1 MQIFS
6 STYFPE
12 RTASPLFYNQILF
25 YIASFV
31 IMLITATL
39 SYKLINWRTLQA
51 IVFVLTFVTL
61 IGVLLIGEEVF
72 GAKRWISLGSV
83 AIQPSEFAK
92 LALVFHTAFLLSLRP
107 IIDKTKIRKRIQ
119 TGMAQKI
126 QKIISPKVKIYIS
139 IAAIWLIYAILVLQQ
154 KSMGN
159 TLMLTG
165 ILLIM
170 LIYRIP
176 RNKYIF
182 SGIVTFVFSI
192 GLSFFVDQLTSVVL
206 IGILAFLFLIIG
218 LSSKL
223 LKISVFFLAGVFL
236 IGISI
241 KPGLELAYDNVL
253 QPYQKVRIES
263 FLNPEEDQAASWNRQ
278 QAEIALGSG
287 RFFGKGFLQ
296 GTHTNYQY
304 LPFSYTD
311 FAFASIGEQFGFVGI
326 LSVAILYLI
335 LLNKIISLARRVND
349 PLAELLCIGISA
361 MIFLNMFQHMGM
373 NVGILPITGVP
384 LPFISYGG
392 SALLATS
399 LGIGILLSISADMDN
414 KKANVVKHKLER
426 KVIN

>member
-182 SGIVTFVFSI
+182 SGIAAFVFGI
-192 GLSFFVDQLTSVVL
+192 WLSFFVDQLTSVVL

-414 KKANVVKHKLER
+414 KKANVVKHFLKS
-426 KVIN
+426 KG